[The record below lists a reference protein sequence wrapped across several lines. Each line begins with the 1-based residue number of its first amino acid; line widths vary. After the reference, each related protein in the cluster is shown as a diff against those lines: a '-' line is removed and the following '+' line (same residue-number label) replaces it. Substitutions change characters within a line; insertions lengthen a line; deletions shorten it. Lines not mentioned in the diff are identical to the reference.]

1 MTEQGTD
8 GEENR
13 QKARVFQDMLLDAL
27 HAMRS
32 MDEVEGLEK
41 PSGPER
47 TPEGLIG
54 RLTSLTG
61 SALRFG
67 ARATDTSLRM
77 GKALMNSQDQL
88 RAMLAAGQ
96 SLKDIRE
103 VAGLT
108 RSEMSEALH
117 LKDKS
122 VLEAIENGTKTLSFE
137 LILRLAALIARN
149 DPIPF
154 IMRTT
159 RNYNP
164 EVWKILND
172 WGVGRLPLQF
182 EREREFINIFRRHD
196 DARTLSDEGFRRVL
210 EFTRQSFEMSLYFV
224 EEQEQQVAELRA
236 AYEDRHPD
244 ETSGSQE
251 PSASKKPSAGKEPSA
266 SKKPSASHKPS
277 AK

>member
-1 MTEQGTD
+1 MTEKAGTED
-8 GEENR
+8 SR
-13 QKARVFQDMLLDAL
+13 QKARAVQDMLLDAL

-32 MDEVEGLEK
+32 LEEVEGLEK
-41 PSGPER
+41 PGDSMQKG
-47 TPEGLIG
+47 PEGLLN

-61 SALRFG
+61 SALRLG
-67 ARATDTSLRM
+67 ARATDTSLRV
-77 GKALMNSQDQL
+77 GRALISSQDQL
-88 RAMLAAGQ
+88 RAMLTAGR

-108 RSEMSEALH
+108 LSEMSEALN

-122 VLEAIENGTKTLSFE
+122 VLEAIENGTATLSFE

-159 RNYNP
+159 RHYNP
-164 EVWKILND
+164 EVWQALND

-196 DARTLSDEGFRRVL
+196 DARTLTDEGFRKVL
-210 EFTRQSFEMSLYFV
+210 DFTRQSFEMSLHFV
-224 EEQEQQVAELRA
+224 EEQERQVAELRA
-236 AYEDRHPD
+236 TYEKGA
-244 ETSGSQE
+244 ETHE
-251 PSASKKPSAGKEPSA
+251 PPGTRNDKPSTK
-266 SKKPSASHKPS
+266 
-277 AK
+277 

>member
-1 MTEQGTD
+1 MTSRKEASKSSQQ
-8 GEENR
+8 N
-13 QKARVFQDMLLDAL
+13 AREIRDMLLDAL
-27 HAMRS
+27 HAMKS
-32 MDEVEGLEK
+32 MEKVEAIDTSGAPEK
-41 PSGPER
+41 APESLVDR
-47 TPEGLIG
+47 IYQ
-54 RLTSLTG
+54 LTG

-67 ARATDTSLRM
+67 ARATDTSLRF
-77 GKALMNSQDQL
+77 GRALINSQDQL
-88 RAMLAAGQ
+88 RAMLLAGQ

-108 RSEMSEALH
+108 LTEMSEALN

-122 VLEAIENGTKTLSFE
+122 VLEAIENGTATLSFE

-196 DARTLSDEGFRRVL
+196 DARNLSDEGFRRVL
-210 EFTRQSFEMSLYFV
+210 EFTRQSFEMSLHFV
-224 EEQEQQVAELRA
+224 EEQEQEVRRLKAH
-236 AYEDRHPD
+236 YE
-244 ETSGSQE
+244 
-251 PSASKKPSAGKEPSA
+251 GKDDT
-266 SKKPSASHKPS
+266 S

>member
-1 MTEQGTD
+1 MTENGD
-8 GEENR
+8 GGQDNR
-13 QKARVFQDMLLDAL
+13 QKARMLRDMLLDAL

-32 MDEVEGLEK
+32 LEEVDGLEK
-41 PSGPER
+41 PAAQER
-47 TPEGLIG
+47 TQEGLID
-54 RLTSLTG
+54 RLASLTG

-67 ARATDTSLRM
+67 VKATDTSRRV
-77 GKALMNSQDQL
+77 GRALINSQDQL
-88 RAMLAAGQ
+88 RAMLTAGQ

-108 RSEMSEALH
+108 LSEMSEALN
-117 LKDKS
+117 LRDKS
-122 VLEAIENGTKTLSFE
+122 VLEAIENGTTTLSFE

-164 EVWKILND
+164 EVWQLLND
-172 WGVGRLPLQF
+172 WGLARLPLQF

-196 DARTLSDEGFRRVL
+196 DARTLSDEGFQKVL
-210 EFTRQSFEMSLYFV
+210 EFTRHSFEMSLHFV
-224 EEQEQQVAELRA
+224 EEQERQVEELRA
-236 AYEDRHPD
+236 AYE
-244 ETSGSQE
+244 E
-251 PSASKKPSAGKEPSA
+251 PEPAEPGKPEKQPTARKRPAGKS
-266 SKKPSASHKPS
+266 PS